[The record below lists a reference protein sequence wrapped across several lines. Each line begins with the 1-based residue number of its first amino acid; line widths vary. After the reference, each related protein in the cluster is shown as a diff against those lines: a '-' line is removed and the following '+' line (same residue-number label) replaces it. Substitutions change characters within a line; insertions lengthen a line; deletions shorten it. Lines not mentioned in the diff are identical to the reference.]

1 MNAKHIFLDQE
12 KISQKQISIIDFI
25 TQILPNKMS
34 RPEVDR
40 PICLLDNRNR
50 YTIYVCSTRAR
61 GRIFLL
67 GLFFLNWLPL
77 LLTKLTK
84 SWSYMALSNESPV
97 TSVVPKYLGI
107 LDVVLQMEF
116 ATKFY

>member
-40 PICLLDNRNR
+40 PICLLDNR

-67 GLFFLNWLPL
+67 
-77 LLTKLTK
+77 TKPTK
-84 SWSYMALSNESPV
+84 SWSYMALSSESPV
-97 TSVVPKYLGI
+97 ISVVPKVY
-107 LDVVLQMEF
+107 
-116 ATKFY
+116 

>member
-40 PICLLDNRNR
+40 PICLLD
-50 YTIYVCSTRAR
+50 IQ
-61 GRIFLL
+61 
-67 GLFFLNWLPL
+67 
-77 LLTKLTK
+77 
-84 SWSYMALSNESPV
+84 YMF
-97 TSVVPKYLGI
+97 VVPGPE
-107 LDVVLQMEF
+107 VEF
-116 ATKFY
+116 SCWACFS

>member
-1 MNAKHIFLDQE
+1 
-12 KISQKQISIIDFI
+12 
-25 TQILPNKMS
+25 MS

-50 YTIYVCSTRAR
+50 YTIYVCITRAR
-61 GRIFLL
+61 GRIF
-67 GLFFLNWLPL
+67 

-97 TSVVPKYLGI
+97 TSVVP
-107 LDVVLQMEF
+107 
-116 ATKFY
+116 T

>member
-40 PICLLDNRNR
+40 PICLQDNR
-50 YTIYVCSTRAR
+50 YST
-61 GRIFLL
+61 
-67 GLFFLNWLPL
+67 
-77 LLTKLTK
+77 
-84 SWSYMALSNESPV
+84 YMF
-97 TSVVPKYLGI
+97 VVPGPEVEFSYL
-107 LDVVLQMEF
+107 LNLQ
-116 ATKFY
+116 KVGVIWPSLSGSLLYL